1 MPTFVTPSTSYIGE
15 LTDWIEEEIE
25 GAENYAEK
33 YLEYKVKGNQW
44 AGKFKQMAGD
54 ELQHAMVIHDLAKQ
68 EVEKV
73 RAVYTPPE
81 EMLEKW
87 EKCHQKMAKKTEW
100 VKEML
105 AK

>member
-1 MPTFVTPSTSYIGE
+1 MRYIGE

-33 YLEYKVKGNQW
+33 YLEFKVNGNPF

-54 ELQHAMVIHDLAKQ
+54 ELQHAMVIHELATG
-68 EVEKV
+68 EIEKMK
-73 RAVYTPPE
+73 AVYAPPV
-81 EMLEKW
+81 EMQEKW
-87 EKCHQKMAKKTEW
+87 DKCHQKMVKKTEW
-100 VKEML
+100 IKEML